1 MKALLITSKECPPC
15 TEMKAQFADLIKEG
29 EIQEKTL
36 EDNGDEV
43 TVLMNKFGLNLPSL
57 VILSEKGELIL
68 SI

>member
-1 MKALLITSKECPPC
+1 MKAFLITSKECPPC
-15 TEMKAQFADLIKEG
+15 TEMREHFADLIKDG

-43 TVLMNKFGLNLPSL
+43 TVLMTKHELSLPSL